1 VYYNEYLNLKRE
13 LSNGIKTSKDY
24 EKSLHNLLNKIII
37 DIQQKNIDGD
47 VKKVIDIVDNVKN
60 IEVPA
65 PVKKRFDNI
74 LLNESEIAQ
83 RKTILNSKPR
93 VLYCVVT
100 SLCNIKCIMCQIIK
114 QKWELPERAISEIN
128 DLMPYLEIVK
138 WQGGEV
144 FLYKHFEQLMDA
156 AGKNNVSQEIVTN
169 GLLLNERVINKLLNY
184 NVDLYISVDG
194 LTKNVYES
202 IRVGADFDLLINNL
216 QLLKEIK
223 SGFTNHV
230 MNLGLNVLVMKKNI
244 DQIEFYPEFAYKYG
258 FKKLCVNA
266 FGPDFISDE
275 NIFHYNKNREFEIK
289 IMHIKEKLLKK
300 CADLNIELFDCLPV
314 FKQEE
319 CINENLKKHEIEN
332 DEHQNKIN
340 NTTANDIKSKISED
354 KVMLCHI
361 PWQKIFIDSD
371 GTINPECFCDRNNP
385 VGNIDKDKIADIW
398 NGKIMQEYRTII
410 SNESYHSRCSK
421 NCVTGITHIKALK
434 NIINPN
440 LFWWYK

>member
-1 VYYNEYLNLKRE
+1 MYYNEYLNLKRE
-13 LSNGIKTSKDY
+13 LSNGIKTLKDY
-24 EKSLHNLLNKIII
+24 EKSLHSLLNKIIV
-37 DIQQKNIDGD
+37 DLQQKNIDGD
-47 VKKVIDIVDNVKN
+47 VKKVIDIVNSVKN

-65 PVKKRFDNI
+65 QVKKRFDNI

-169 GLLLNERVINKLLNY
+169 GLLLNERVINKLINY

-194 LTKNVYES
+194 LTKDIYES

-223 SGFTNHV
+223 SGYTDHV

-275 NIFHYNKNREFEIK
+275 NIFHYNKNKEFEIK
-289 IMHIKEKLLKK
+289 IMQIKEKLLNK
-300 CADLNIELFDCLPV
+300 CKDLNIELFDCLPTFQQQESV
-314 FKQEE
+314 IENFK
-319 CINENLKKHEIEN
+319 KDEIEN
-332 DEHQNKIN
+332 DERQNKIN
-340 NTTANDIKSKISED
+340 NVDINDVKSKISED

-385 VGNIDKDKIADIW
+385 AGNIDKDKIADIW

-410 SNESYHSRCSK
+410 ANESYHSRCSK

>member
-1 VYYNEYLNLKRE
+1 MYYNEYLSLKRD
-13 LSNGIKTSKDY
+13 LSNGSKTLKDY
-24 EKSLHNLLNKIII
+24 EKSLHSLINKIII
-37 DIQQKNIDGD
+37 DVQQKNIDGD
-47 VKKVIDIVDNVKN
+47 IKKVIDIVNSVKN
-60 IEVPA
+60 IEVPTA
-65 PVKKRFDNI
+65 AKRRFDNI
-74 LLNESEIAQ
+74 LLNESEIAE
-83 RKTILNSKPR
+83 RKTVLKSKPR

-100 SLCNIKCIMCQIIK
+100 SLCNIKCIMCHIIK
-114 QKWELPERAISEIN
+114 QKWELPERAISEIIE
-128 DLMPYLEIVK
+128 LMPYLEIVK

-194 LTKNVYES
+194 LTKDVYEA
-202 IRVGADFDLLINNL
+202 IRVGANFDLLMNNL
-216 QLLKEIK
+216 KLLKEIK

-244 DQIEFYPEFAYKYG
+244 DQIEFYPEFANKYG

-275 NIFHYNKNREFEIK
+275 NIFHYNKNKEFEIK
-289 IMHIKEKLLKK
+289 IMQIKEKLLNK
-300 CADLNIELFDCLPV
+300 CRDLNIELFDCLPTFQKEASV
-314 FKQEE
+314 ITDFK
-319 CINENLKKHEIEN
+319 KDEIEN
-332 DEHQNKIN
+332 DEHKNKIN
-340 NTTANDIKSKISED
+340 NADINDTNSKAKED
-354 KVMLCHI
+354 NIMLCHI

-385 VGNIDKDKIADIW
+385 VGNIGKDKISDIW
-398 NGKIMQEYRTII
+398 NGGIMQEYRNII
-410 SNESYHSRCSK
+410 ANESYHARCAK

>member
-1 VYYNEYLNLKRE
+1 MYYNEYLNLKRE

-60 IEVPA
+60 IEIPA

-194 LTKNVYES
+194 LTKDVYES

-230 MNLGLNVLVMKKNI
+230 MNLGLNVLVMKK
-244 DQIEFYPEFAYKYG
+244 
-258 FKKLCVNA
+258 
-266 FGPDFISDE
+266 
-275 NIFHYNKNREFEIK
+275 
-289 IMHIKEKLLKK
+289 
-300 CADLNIELFDCLPV
+300 
-314 FKQEE
+314 
-319 CINENLKKHEIEN
+319 
-332 DEHQNKIN
+332 
-340 NTTANDIKSKISED
+340 
-354 KVMLCHI
+354 
-361 PWQKIFIDSD
+361 
-371 GTINPECFCDRNNP
+371 
-385 VGNIDKDKIADIW
+385 
-398 NGKIMQEYRTII
+398 YRTNRVL
-410 SNESYHSRCSK
+410 S
-421 NCVTGITHIKALK
+421 
-434 NIINPN
+434 
-440 LFWWYK
+440 